1 MKTARLALMLALL
14 SFALVSFSTNE
25 RKAPVRSEVKVSIS
39 KVNFDRGLVFAIYQQ
54 VDRSFLEVERPG
66 NYIAR
71 VKYNKTVYVIYGS
84 LREWEHFYSRDHKCG
99 NCVL

>member
-1 MKTARLALMLALL
+1 MKTARFALMLALL

-25 RKAPVRSEVKVSIS
+25 RKAPITREVKISIT

-54 VDRSFLEVERPG
+54 VDRSFLEIEHPG
-66 NYIAR
+66 DYSVR
-71 VKYNKTVYVIYGS
+71 LKYNKTIYLVYGS
-84 LREWEHFYSRDHKCG
+84 LREWEHFYSRDHRCG